1 MADKTQVIEICTR
14 KNLLPMVRVAYTL
27 EIYKNQ
33 LKHENTDKK
42 KFKRNILTSRTETI
56 NENAKF
62 DIGLDFD
69 RGCEFLQ
76 GTYNGQ
82 QCRIQ

>member
-1 MADKTQVIEICTR
+1 
-14 KNLLPMVRVAYTL
+14 MVRVAYTL
-27 EIYKNQ
+27 EICKNQ
-33 LKHENTDKK
+33 LKHENTGKK
-42 KFKRNILTSRTETI
+42 KNLKRNILTSRTEKI

-82 QCRIQ
+82 QCHIR